1 MNSLSQT
8 HFHAAQYK
16 NIRFAEY
23 PYAEL
28 LLETWQCAYVL
39 VAFCFVANIF
49 NFPGKMILLD
59 IVSVLL
65 IWRINGWQFA
75 ITVIVISI
83 AFSVF
88 GAYLGRSPLFVLIVG
103 MLMLGNIKHVLLFC
117 LPQEFVSQIFAV
129 PMSSPGFIDSVV
141 RSIILGIEHTRMR
154 SVSLRD
160 LLCNSIGYTV
170 MSPICMLAP
179 FVHFQD
185 WRKWREGTTKFTV
198 TNRHHLEEERPPPRT
213 GETVR
218 RTISIRRVLVTILRL
233 GFWTLILKYGFGS
246 IDFIGQMC
254 GPVRR
259 ISRGL
264 NVLQLDGFL
273 VYFIAFINVGK
284 FHLFYV
290 LAYGYCMIV
299 GDLQQFML
307 SPLFAKETLRLV
319 LEPQDTQSEFLL
331 KSTQDL
337 SIVED
342 LISSEVT
349 INCLMPDPPRCPLGT
364 LQSSEVW
371 R

>member
-1 MNSLSQT
+1 MQKRAESKAAPAFPSLAVCVCIAIHAGLITWLMYHLAVEEITDCDGLNSAEVSVLTS
-8 HFHAAQYK
+8 FSK
-16 NIRFAEY
+16 IRITEY

-28 LLETWQCAYVL
+28 FLETWPYACVL
-39 VAFCFVANIF
+39 VAFCLVANIF
-49 NFPGKMILLD
+49 NFPGKMLVLD
-59 IVSVLL
+59 TVSVLL

-88 GAYLGRSPLFVLIVG
+88 GAYIGRSPLFVLIVG
-103 MLMLGNIKHVLLFC
+103 MLMLRNMKHVLIFC
-117 LPQEFVSQIFAV
+117 LPQGFVSQIFVV
-129 PMSSPGFIDSVV
+129 PMSGSGFIVSVV
-141 RSIILGIEHTRMR
+141 RSIILGIEHARMR

-170 MSPICMLAP
+170 MSPICMSAP
-179 FVHFQD
+179 FVLFQD
-185 WRKWREGTTKFTV
+185 WLKWREGTT
-198 TNRHHLEEERPPPRT
+198 
-213 GETVR
+213 
-218 RTISIRRVLVTILRL
+218 
-233 GFWTLILKYGFGS
+233 KYGFGS

-264 NVLQLDGFL
+264 NVRQLDGFL
-273 VYFIAFINVGK
+273 VYFISFVNVGK

-290 LAYGYCMIV
+290 LAYGYCMVV
-299 GDLQQFML
+299 GDLQQFAL
-307 SPLFAKETLRLV
+307 SPLFEKETSRLV
-319 LEPQDTQSEFLL
+319 VESRDHQSELLL

-337 SIVED
+337 SFVEK

-349 INCLMPDPPRCPLGT
+349 INGLMPDPPCCLLGT